1 MFRGPNIRWPWLAVC
16 LAGAAVIVLFLHPV
30 ASTLTRAAWLAG
42 WAVLWG
48 GLLALTWRRRLVRV
62 GLLLLPGGIAAPFF
76 LPARP
81 VAPQALRAELVER
94 LQALEGVCYVW
105 GGESARGIDCS
116 GLPRKALRDALF
128 SEGLRTGNGGALR
141 QAASLWWRDT
151 SAMALGEGH
160 RGLTVPLNVSG
171 KIVSLDTSLLLPGDL
186 AVTSSGAHVLVYF
199 GDGRWIQA
207 DPGSDLVV
215 LLHGTRDRNEWFGVE
230 VALHRWAVLRGVEFR
245 LALRQVW
252 QAVIDHAV
260 RHDFTVPASLR
271 EIPALAADPWSLRHV
286 KLVYTGKITRVTAAS
301 TTPLLRV
308 PQSTP
313 DGADIVVFLDGHVDL
328 ANVWPTASPLQLS
341 EHAVSNQPPM
351 LIMVE
356 DVAPPPNPRFAEIA
370 GTPHVEDL
378 DWPTREMVETVGKT
392 PDFGEEVLRNEE
404 YGSRR
409 PSFSGLTADELDACW
424 RKITA
429 EAPDAGGILY
439 IAATPSALT
448 IYTDVARTPQDR
460 SNTIWQFV
468 RLGNVWLLSG
478 SRPLDWNNAPRHS
491 KRIGVSMAEV
501 RQMME
506 RARATARG
514 GLSTLSVEAE
524 KADLSIVLGL
534 GTLGASGGSFVFE
547 KDGLDGMWKDVQ
559 CTLWI
564 E

>member
-1 MFRGPNIRWPWLAVC
+1 MVNRLHKAALLVS
-16 LAGAAVIVLFLHPV
+16 LAGATGLFLFHLHPV
-30 ASTLTRAAWLAG
+30 ASTLTRAAWLGG
-42 WAVLWG
+42 WAILWG
-48 GLLALTWRRRLVRV
+48 GLVVMTWRRRWVRV
-62 GLLLLPGGIAAPFF
+62 GLLLLPGVLAAPFF
-76 LPARP
+76 LPVHP
-81 VAPQALRAELVER
+81 VDPHALRANMLAR
-94 LQALEGVCYVW
+94 LQALEGVRYVW

-151 SAMALGEGH
+151 SAKALGEGH
-160 RGLTVPLNVSG
+160 RGLTVPLNVGG
-171 KIVSLDTSLLLPGDL
+171 KIESLDTSLLLPGDL
-186 AVTSSGAHVLVYF
+186 AVTRSGAHVLVYF
-199 GDGRWIQA
+199 GEGWWIQA
-207 DPGSDLVV
+207 DPGSDRVV

-230 VALHRWAVLRGVEFR
+230 VELHRWAVLRGVEYR
-245 LALRQVW
+245 LALRQIW
-252 QAVIDHAV
+252 QMVIEHALD
-260 RHDFTVPASLR
+260 HDFTVPANLR
-271 EIPALAADPWSLRHV
+271 EIPKLAADPWLLEHV
-286 KLVYTGKITRVTAAS
+286 RLEYTGKITSVTTAS

-308 PQSTP
+308 PRDTP
-313 DGADIVVFLDGHVDL
+313 EEAEIVVFLDGHVDL
-328 ANVWPTASPLQLS
+328 TNIWPTALPLRFS

-351 LIMVE
+351 LIPLE
-356 DVAPPPNPRFAEIA
+356 DVAAERSPPFETLAEFPR
-370 GTPHVEDL
+370 VENL
-378 DWPTREMVETVGKT
+378 DWPTREMVETAANTADYGK
-392 PDFGEEVLRNEE
+392 EALRNEE

-409 PSFSGLTADELDACW
+409 PSFDGLTVDELDACW

-429 EAPDAGGILY
+429 AGPDAGGILY
-439 IAATPSALT
+439 ITATPSALT
-448 IYTDVARTPQDR
+448 IHTDVARTPQDR